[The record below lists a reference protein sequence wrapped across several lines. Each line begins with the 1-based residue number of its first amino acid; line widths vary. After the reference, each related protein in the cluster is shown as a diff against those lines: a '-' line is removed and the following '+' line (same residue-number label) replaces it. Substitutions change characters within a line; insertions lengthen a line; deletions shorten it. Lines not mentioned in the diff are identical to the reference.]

1 MEYISNSI
9 NENMAE
15 LKTLFKNAM
24 DFTAREFKTG
34 AHSGVLLSLDGMVNK
49 QQVAISIL
57 NPILESR
64 INMKTPEA
72 QMFHISEKL
81 VSTAD
86 ETKIYKVNEITE
98 KLFLGFAVLLLDG
111 VGYGLSFGVQGFERR
126 SVKEPENEVMQ
137 QGSKEG
143 FVEAFLV
150 NISLIRRRMRN
161 TELKF
166 EMFTVGSESKTPIVL
181 CYLENKVSEKLL
193 SKIKEQINKIKLK
206 NVLAA
211 GYLSGFLKR
220 SSFFGNIGVTERPD
234 TLCGKIAEGRVGIL
248 IDGTP
253 NAIIVPHLFIENF
266 QTLDDYANRPMYAT
280 FTRWIRFIAFFI
292 AVFLPGIYAAV
303 VIHRPELIPDM
314 LLSKIAAEEASTPF
328 SVMWELLLVNLLYEI
343 MREAGL
349 RAPKSLGQAVS
360 IVGALVIGDTAV
372 QSGLI
377 GATSLMVIASSAIS
391 GYAIQ
396 KLYEQLSLIRFM
408 LVIAGGVFG
417 VWGLIV
423 VSVFLIYNI
432 CSEENFG
439 IPVTSPLAPFSFKLL
454 RDTFIRAPWRVLQKN
469 RMNVSDLPG
478 IKEIKNDK

>member
-9 NENMAE
+9 EEN
-15 LKTLFKNAM
+15 LKKLESLFKNAM
-24 DFTAREFKTG
+24 DFTVREFKAG
-34 AHSGVLLSLDGMVNK
+34 EHKAALLSLDGMVNK
-49 QQVAISIL
+49 QQIAISIL
-57 NPILESR
+57 NPILES
-64 INMKTPEA
+64 KVSVKVPES
-72 QMFHISEKL
+72 QMYYIGEKL

-86 ETKIYKVNEITE
+86 ETKVYRINEITE

-111 VGYGLSFGVQGFERR
+111 VGYGIAFGVQGFERR
-126 SVKEPENEVMQ
+126 SVNEPENEVMQ

-161 TELKF
+161 TQLKF
-166 EMFTVGSESKTPIVL
+166 EMLTIGSESQTPIVL

-193 SKIKEQINKIKLK
+193 TEIKKQINKIKLQ
-206 NVLAA
+206 NILAA

-220 SSFFGNIGVTERPD
+220 SSFFGNIGLTERPD
-234 TLCGKIAEGRVGIL
+234 TLCGKIAEGRVGII

-280 FTRWIRFIAFFI
+280 FTRWVRFIAFFI
-292 AVFLPGIYAAV
+292 AVFLPGLYAAV

-396 KLYEQLSLIRFM
+396 KLYEQLSLIRF
-408 LVIAGGVFG
+408 LLIIIGGVFG
-417 VWGLIV
+417 IWGLIT

-439 IPVTSPLAPFSFKLL
+439 IPVTSPVAPFSFRLMG
-454 RDTFIRAPWRVLQKN
+454 DTFIRAPWRKLQKN
-469 RMNVSDLPG
+469 RMNLSGLPG
-478 IKEIKNDK
+478 KKEK